1 MYRVAKKTTKKTQGH
16 CLKCKYSKEL
26 REIAGG
32 CNRRMYRAE
41 SLHDVGI

>member
-1 MYRVAKKTTKKTQGH
+1 MYRVAKKTTKKTQGY

-32 CNRRMYRAE
+32 
-41 SLHDVGI
+41 GG